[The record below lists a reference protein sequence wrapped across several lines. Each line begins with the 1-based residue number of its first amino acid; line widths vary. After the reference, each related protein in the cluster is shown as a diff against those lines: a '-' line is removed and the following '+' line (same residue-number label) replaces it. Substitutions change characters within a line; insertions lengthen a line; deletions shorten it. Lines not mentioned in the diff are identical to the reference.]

1 MQFSYYKDEARVET
15 VNKKLPKFVYYNNL
29 RRSRLTNLTET
40 NKYLI
45 YDNDLVIIFHL
56 PD

>member
-15 VNKKLPKFVYYNNL
+15 VNKKVSKFVYYNNL

>member
-15 VNKKLPKFVYYNNL
+15 VNKKVPKFVYYNNL